1 MAHAPPLTAG
11 ERWSRELL
19 AGLRADGYR
28 PAAWVVL
35 LDQSFAHAAASR
47 GARPALAR
55 QARRWGIAGAAA
67 TLAAAPAGRARPLAG
82 LAWWAACCAMLES
95 HLGMVEGPSGEPRAR
110 LSGADALTLLRL
122 GLVPLAAAPADR
134 TRWAATIIAAAASDV
149 ADGRLARRAGP
160 TRLGRDLD
168 SYSDAAFLAAAVS
181 GAARAGWLPRSAA
194 IATLARQGA
203 GFAFTSA
210 HWFARGAPPPLS
222 ADTRWAAGPT
232 TAGLLLAAGGA
243 RRAAAGV
250 LGLTTAAA
258 LIAHATALARDRRA
272 AGAAAR

>member
-1 MAHAPPLTAG
+1 MAGPPPLTTG

-28 PAAWVVL
+28 PAAWVSL

-67 TLAAAPAGRARPLAG
+67 TLAAAPAGCARRLAG
-82 LAWWAACCAMLES
+82 LAWWATCWAMLES
-95 HLGMVEGPSGEPRAR
+95 HIGMVEGPGGEPRAR

-122 GLVPLAAAPADR
+122 GLVPHAAAPADR

-168 SYSDAAFLAAAVS
+168 SYADAAFLAAALS
-181 GAARAGWLPRSAA
+181 SAARAGWLPRGAA
-194 IATLARQGA
+194 TATLARQGA
-203 GFAFTSA
+203 GLAFTSV
-210 HWFARGAPPPLS
+210 HWFARCAPPPLS
-222 ADTRWAAGPT
+222 ADTRWAAAPT

-243 RRAAAGV
+243 RRTAAGV
-250 LGLTTAAA
+250 LAATTTAA
-258 LIAHATALARDRRA
+258 LVAHATALARDRRA
-272 AGAAAR
+272 GAAAR